1 MSCLN
6 FVSCNSQLSASWI
19 FFAAFSLRML
29 SLWWVFL
36 FAVLLVLEIPRSTDY
51 DSLMELGRSPTFAN
65 LISVSQEL
73 HQISKFLWPQLFRS
87 VTSGPFEAQV
97 VSRTILVSTF
107 IDNFHDVRILKKIFN
122 EFDNS
127 LPRLLEICN
136 CFRFVFIVIGEEDCM
151 ISFFFFF
158 FFCHQSSVCNRILIS
173 CLIRMVDSVSFLCV
187 SPSFVCTLLSC
198 VPSIWYSICVMNHH
212 VMPLVSKK

>member
-6 FVSCNSQLSASWI
+6 LVSCNSQLSASWI

-29 SLWWVFL
+29 SLWWVFH
-36 FAVLLVLEIPRSTDY
+36 FAVLLVLVIPRSTDY

-73 HQISKFLWPQLFRS
+73 HQISKFLWPQIFRS

-158 FFCHQSSVCNRILIS
+158 SSATNPASAIEYWSRAWS
-173 CLIRMVDSVSFLCV
+173 A
-187 SPSFVCTLLSC
+187 
-198 VPSIWYSICVMNHH
+198 W
-212 VMPLVSKK
+212 